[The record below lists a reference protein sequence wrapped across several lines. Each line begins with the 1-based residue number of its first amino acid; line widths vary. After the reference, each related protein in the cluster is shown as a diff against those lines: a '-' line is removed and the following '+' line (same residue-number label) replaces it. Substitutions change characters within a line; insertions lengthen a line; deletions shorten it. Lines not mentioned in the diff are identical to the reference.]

1 MNNSFGDAIKLI
13 RKRNKLSM
21 EELGNILNITKTG
34 VFYWESGR
42 SIPSVEMLDLI
53 CSKFNVDY
61 NFLFGNKIMKQRHL
75 IPILGKVPCGEPL
88 DAVEDIVGNIEIES
102 DIDHKTLFGLI
113 AKGDSMY
120 PEIKDHDTLV
130 VRYSP
135 TIISGEIA
143 VVKVNNEEATCKK
156 VIVTSDGLTL
166 LPLNTS
172 YEPLHYTKRDIE
184 ILPVT
189 IVGKVIEIRR
199 KL

>member
-13 RKRNKLSM
+13 RERNKLSM

-34 VFYWESGR
+34 IFYWESGR

-61 NFLFGNKIMKQRHL
+61 NFLFGNRIMKQRHI
-75 IPILGKVPCGEPL
+75 IPILGKVPCGDPL

-102 DIDHKTLFGLI
+102 DLDPKLLFGLI

-120 PEIKDHDTLV
+120 PEIKDRDTLV

-135 TIISGEIA
+135 SIVSGEIA
-143 VVKVNNEEATCKK
+143 VVKVNSEEATCKK
-156 VIVTSDGLTL
+156 VIVTSDGITL

-172 YEPLHYTKRDIE
+172 YEPIHYSKREIE
-184 ILPVT
+184 TLPVT